1 MSKDTAYIWNLKSD
15 TNGPVYKTDT
25 DSQPQEKNLQLPK
38 RKGRKGKG
46 VGTGIKQDFGISRYE
61 KRYIK

>member
-15 TNGPVYKTDT
+15 SNGPVYKTDI

-46 VGTGIKQDFGISRYE
+46 VGAGIKQDFGISRYE